1 MTIRSAAYSDID
13 MKTELLLAEHLSGVA
28 AVEKECFA
36 DPWSEKSLEILVG
49 DSAFGI
55 VALIDG
61 KVVGYGGLMIV
72 LDEGQI
78 TDIAVLPEYRRR
90 GIGMEILKAMITEA
104 RSRSVATLFL
114 EARESNLAAR
124 ELYRACGFEDCGM
137 RKSFYRHPTENA
149 VLMNYKII

>member
-1 MTIRSAAYSDID
+1 
-13 MKTELLLAEHLSGVA
+13 MKTELLLAEHLSDVA
-28 AVEKECFA
+28 VVERECFA

-49 DSAFGI
+49 DGAFGI

-61 KVVGYGGLMIV
+61 RVVGYGGMMIV

-90 GIGMEILKAMITEA
+90 GIGMDILKAMIAEA

-124 ELYRACGFEDCGM
+124 EL
-137 RKSFYRHPTENA
+137 
-149 VLMNYKII
+149 